1 MTSIGTRSARRE
13 DAPILTGEA
22 RYVDDLAAPGALHVA
37 MVRSPHAH
45 ARVNSVDAAA
55 ASAMPGVVVVL
66 TGADLAGEWAGPMPC
81 AWPVVEDMKSPAH
94 FPVTPD
100 KARYVGDA
108 VAVVVAESAV
118 AAKDAAEAVVV
129 EYEVLPAVVDLED
142 SLSDRV
148 VINED
153 LGTNLAYTWELKP
166 DEAKVEAAFASAAHV
181 VKERYI
187 QQRLIPSPMEPR
199 GVLVVPD

>member
-1 MTSIGTRSARRE
+1 VTAVIGTRYARRE
-13 DAPILTGEA
+13 DAPILSGEA
-22 RYVDDLAAPGALHVA
+22 RYVDDLVVPGALHLE

-45 ARVNSVDAAA
+45 ARVTSVETSAAA
-55 ASAMPGVVVVL
+55 ALPGVVAVY

-94 FPVTPD
+94 FPITPD

-108 VAVVVAESAV
+108 VAVVVAESRT
-118 AAKDAAEAVVV
+118 AAKEAAESVVV
-129 EYEVLPAVVDLED
+129 DYDVLPAVTDLED

-153 LGTNLAYTWELKP
+153 LGTNLAYTTRP
-166 DEAKVEAAFASAAHV
+166 RS
-181 VKERYI
+181 R
-187 QQRLIPSPMEPR
+187 RRSPP
-199 GVLVVPD
+199 PPTS